1 MRRFFK
7 AVLDKISTAVIV
19 VDNRLRVRFCN
30 RALTNYF
37 GTKTSRGSIRDLIA
51 CDERVKVC
59 GTGERCR
66 ECGLRLLFLSAQN
79 NNGSAFRRISVNH
92 KADGTRL
99 SCPFRVSPMGKKYLI
114 AMMEGV
120 EEAEIT
126 RELYS
131 AQSIQQKLLPPPR
144 QHWNGTPYSYMFIPF
159 RTIGGDLPDVYQ
171 LEGGD
176 TMGFLADVSG
186 KGISAGMLSAF
197 VKAGW
202 NKSDRSPSMAL
213 RGLNSKFQELN
224 LDESNYVTAAA
235 VRIDK
240 ATRQIRYSLAGH
252 NAPML
257 LKSGSSIDEIEMNA
271 PPVSNWIPDFGYEDR
286 FLSYRKGDI
295 LVMMTDGII
304 ESKNPKGE
312 MFSLERVE
320 EILRRSHDAESF
332 IETLR
337 TSITSFCGTFSDDLT
352 AIAFDLQ

>member
-1 MRRFFK
+1 MLGFFRR
-7 AVLDKISTAVIV
+7 VLDKIPTAVIV
-19 VDNRLRVRFCN
+19 VDQKLRVRFCN
-30 RALTNYF
+30 RALLNYF
-37 GTKTSRGSIRDLIA
+37 GTQTRRGRLRDLIS

-59 GTGERCR
+59 GEGERCR
-66 ECGLRLLFLSAQN
+66 ECALRLLFLSAQN
-79 NNGSAFRRISVNH
+79 NKGSAFRKVTLNH
-92 KADGTRL
+92 KSDGTRL
-99 SCPFRVSPMGKKYLI
+99 NCPFRVSPMGKQYMI
-114 AMMEGV
+114 AMMEGG
-120 EEAEIT
+120 EQAEIT

-144 QHWNGTPYSYMFIPF
+144 QHWNGTPYSYMFIPY

-171 LEGGD
+171 LEGD

-235 VRIDK
+235 VGIDK
-240 ATRQIRYSLAGH
+240 SARQIRYSLAGH

-304 ESKNPKGE
+304 ESKNAKGE

-320 EILRRSHDAESF
+320 DILRKANDAESF
-332 IETLR
+332 IDSLR
-337 TSITSFCGTFSDDLT
+337 SSITSFCGTFSDDLT

>member
-1 MRRFFK
+1 MLFFRT
-7 AVLDKISTAVIV
+7 VLDKIPTAVIV
-19 VDNRLRVRFCN
+19 VDRKLRVRFCN
-30 RALTNYF
+30 RALLDYF
-37 GTKTSRGSIRDLIA
+37 GTQARRGTMRDLIS
-51 CDERVKVC
+51 CDERAPVC
-59 GTGERCR
+59 GEGERCR
-66 ECGLRLLFLSAQN
+66 ECALRLLFLAAQN
-79 NNGSAFRRISVNH
+79 NRGSAFRRIVLNH
-92 KADGTRL
+92 KIDGSRL
-99 SCPFRVSPMGKKYLI
+99 NCSFRVSPMGRRYMV

-120 EEAEIT
+120 EAAELT

-131 AQSIQQKLLPPPR
+131 AQSIQQKLLPPPSR
-144 QHWNGTPYSYMFIPF
+144 NWNGIPYSYMYIPF
-159 RTIGGDLPDVYQ
+159 RTVGGDLPDVYQ
-171 LEGGD
+171 LEGD

-202 NKSDRSPSMAL
+202 SKTDLSPSMAL

-235 VRIDK
+235 VGIDK
-240 ATRQIRYSLAGH
+240 SSRQIRYSLAGH

-257 LKSGSSIDEIEMNA
+257 LKSGSGIDEIEMNA

-304 ESKNPKGE
+304 ESRNSKGE

-320 EILRRSHDAESF
+320 EILRKSSDAESF
-332 IETLR
+332 IESLR
-337 TSITSFCGTFSDDLT
+337 SSITSFCGTFSDDLT

>member
-1 MRRFFK
+1 MLGFFRR
-7 AVLDKISTAVIV
+7 VLDKIPTAVIV
-19 VDNRLRVRFCN
+19 VDQKLRVRFCN
-30 RALTNYF
+30 RATLDYF
-37 GTKTSRGSIRDLIA
+37 GAHKRRGVMRDLIS
-51 CDERVKVC
+51 CDERAQVC
-59 GTGERCR
+59 GEGERCR
-66 ECGLRLLFLSAQN
+66 ECALRLLFLSAQN
-79 NNGSAFRRISVNH
+79 NHGSAFRRIVLNH
-92 KADGTRL
+92 KADGSRL
-99 SCPFRVSPMGKKYLI
+99 SCPFRVSPMGKKYMV
-114 AMMEGV
+114 AMMEGG

-144 QHWNGTPYSYMFIPF
+144 QNWNGTPYSYMYIPF
-159 RTIGGDLPDVYQ
+159 RTVGGDLPDVYQ
-171 LEGGD
+171 LEGD

-202 NKSDRSPSMAL
+202 NKTDLSPSMAL

-235 VRIDK
+235 VGIDK
-240 ATRQIRYSLAGH
+240 ASRQIRYSLAGH

-257 LKSGSSIDEIEMNA
+257 LKSGKSIDEIEMNA

-286 FLSYRKGDI
+286 FISYRKGDI

-304 ESKNPKGE
+304 ESRNAKGE

-320 EILRRSHDAESF
+320 DILRKSNDAESF
-332 IETLR
+332 IESLR
-337 TSITSFCGTFSDDLT
+337 SSITSFCGTFNDDLT